1 MKIHLIAVGKKMPEW
16 INAGYAEFSKRM
28 PPELQI
34 NLIEITPSIRNKTTP
49 IEKNIKEEGERIQS
63 AIPAN
68 SKLIVLDEKGKNFS
82 SIDLS
87 RKIEGW
93 LPMGQ
98 DISLVIGG
106 ADGIDPEIKQ
116 QADEKWSLS
125 SFTLPHALV
134 RVVVA
139 EQLYRAWSILQGHP
153 YHRE

>member
-34 NLIEITPSIRNKTTP
+34 NLIEVPPSIRNKNTP
-49 IEKNIKEEGERIQS
+49 IEKNIKEEGKRIQS
-63 AIPAN
+63 AIP
-68 SKLIVLDEKGKNFS
+68 SDSRLIVLDETGKNFN

-87 RKIEGW
+87 KKMESW

-98 DISLVIGG
+98 DIALIIGG
-106 ADGIDPEIKQ
+106 ADGIDPVIKK
-116 QADEKWSLS
+116 QANEKWSLS

-134 RVVVA
+134 RILVA

>member
-1 MKIHLIAVGKKMPEW
+1 MPEW
-16 INAGYAEFSKRM
+16 INTGYTEFSKRM

-34 NLIEITPSIRNKTTP
+34 NLIEITPSLRKKSTP
-49 IEKNIKEEGERIQS
+49 VEKNIKEEGARIQT

-68 SKLIVLDEKGKNFS
+68 SRLIVLDEQGKIFN
-82 SIDLS
+82 SIELS
-87 RKIEGW
+87 KIIKSW

-98 DISLVIGG
+98 DISIVIGG
-106 ADGIDPEIKQ
+106 VDGIDPVIKQ

-134 RVVVA
+134 RVVIA

>member
-1 MKIHLIAVGKKMPEW
+1 VKIHLIAVGKKMPEW
-16 INAGYAEFSKRM
+16 INTGYAEFSKRM

-34 NLIEITPSIRNKTTP
+34 NLIEITPSVRNKSTP

-63 AIPAN
+63 AIPTD
-68 SKLIVLDEKGKNFS
+68 SKLIVLDEKGKDFS

-87 RKIEGW
+87 KKMEDW
-93 LPMGQ
+93 LPQGQ
-98 DISLVIGG
+98 DISIIIGG
-106 ADGIDPEIKQ
+106 ADGIDDHIKK

-134 RVVVA
+134 RVVIA
-139 EQLYRAWSILQGHP
+139 EQLYRAWSILKGHP

>member
-1 MKIHLIAVGKKMPEW
+1 MPEW
-16 INAGYAEFSKRM
+16 VNAGYTEFSKRM

-34 NLIEITPSIRNKTTP
+34 NLIEITPSTRNKSTP
-49 IEKNIKEEGERIQS
+49 IEKNIKEEGKRIQS

-82 SIDLS
+82 SIELS
-87 RKIEGW
+87 KKIESW

-98 DISLVIGG
+98 DIALVIGG
-106 ADGIDPEIKQ
+106 ADGVNPEIKQ

-134 RVVVA
+134 RVVIA

>member
-1 MKIHLIAVGKKMPEW
+1 VKINLIAVGKKMPEW
-16 INAGYAEFSKRM
+16 INNGYTEFSKRM

-34 NLIEITPSIRNKTTP
+34 NLIEITPSTRNKSTP

-63 AIPAN
+63 AIPTN
-68 SKLIVLDEKGKNFS
+68 TKLIILDEKGKDFS
-82 SIDLS
+82 SIELS
-87 RKIEGW
+87 KKIEGW
-93 LPMGQ
+93 LPVGQ
-98 DISLVIGG
+98 DIALVVGG
-106 ADGIDPEIKQ
+106 ADGIDPDIKQ

>member
-1 MKIHLIAVGKKMPEW
+1 MKIYLIAVGKKMPDW
-16 INAGYAEFSKRM
+16 INTGYSEFSKRM

-34 NLIEITPSIRNKTTP
+34 NLIEITPSTRNKSTA

-63 AIPAN
+63 AIPDN
-68 SKLIVLDEKGKNFS
+68 SKLIVLDEKGKDFS
-82 SIDLS
+82 SIALS
-87 RKIEGW
+87 KEMESW

-98 DISLVIGG
+98 DISIVIGG
-106 ADGIDPEIKQ
+106 ADGIDPVIKQ

-125 SFTLPHALV
+125 SLTLPHALV

-139 EQLYRAWSILQGHP
+139 EQLYRAWSIMKGHP

>member
-16 INAGYAEFSKRM
+16 INNGYTEFSKRM

-34 NLIEITPSIRNKTTP
+34 NLIEITPSTRNKSTP

-63 AIPAN
+63 AIPTN
-68 SKLIVLDEKGKNFS
+68 TKLIVLDEKGKDFS
-82 SIDLS
+82 SIELS
-87 RKIEGW
+87 KKIEDW

-98 DISLVIGG
+98 DIALVVGG
-106 ADGIDPEIKQ
+106 ADGIDPDIKQ

>member
-1 MKIHLIAVGKKMPEW
+1 LKIHLIAVGKKMPEW
-16 INAGYAEFSKRM
+16 INTGYAEFSKRM

-34 NLIEITPSIRNKTTP
+34 NLIEITPSVRNKSTP
-49 IEKNIKEEGERIQS
+49 IEKNIKEEGESIQS

-68 SKLIVLDEKGKNFS
+68 SKLIVLDEKGKYFS

-87 RKIEGW
+87 KKMEGW

-98 DISLVIGG
+98 DISIVIGG
-106 ADGIDPEIKQ
+106 TDGIDPMIKQ
-116 QADEKWSLS
+116 QADEKWSVS

-139 EQLYRAWSILQGHP
+139 EQLYRAWSIMKGHP

>member
-1 MKIHLIAVGKKMPEW
+1 VKIHLIAVGKKMPEW
-16 INAGYAEFSKRM
+16 INAGYTEFSKRM

-34 NLIEITPSIRNKTTP
+34 NLIEITPSTRNKTTP
-49 IEKNIKEEGERIQS
+49 IDKNIKEEGERIQS
-63 AIPAN
+63 AIPEN
-68 SKLIVLDEKGKNFS
+68 SRLIVLDEKGKNFNS
-82 SIDLS
+82 MALS
-87 RKIEGW
+87 KKMEGW

-98 DISLVIGG
+98 DISIVIGG
-106 ADGIDPEIKQ
+106 ADGIDPVIKK

-139 EQLYRAWSILQGHP
+139 EQLYRAWSIMKGHP

>member
-1 MKIHLIAVGKKMPEW
+1 MPEW
-16 INAGYAEFSKRM
+16 IDTGYAEFSKRM

-34 NLIEITPSIRNKTTP
+34 NLIEVTPSVRNKSTP

-63 AIPAN
+63 TIPAN

-82 SIDLS
+82 SVELS
-87 RKIEGW
+87 KKMEGW
-93 LPMGQ
+93 LPLGQ
-98 DISLVIGG
+98 DIVIVIGG
-106 ADGIDPEIKQ
+106 ADGIDPMIKQ
-116 QADEKWSLS
+116 KADEKWSLS

-134 RVVVA
+134 RVVIA

>member
-1 MKIHLIAVGKKMPEW
+1 MPEW
-16 INAGYAEFSKRM
+16 INTGYAEFSKRM

-34 NLIEITPSIRNKTTP
+34 NLIEITPSIRNKSTA

-68 SKLIVLDEKGKNFS
+68 SRLIVLDEKGKKFS

-87 RKIEGW
+87 KKMEDW

-98 DISLVIGG
+98 DIVFVIGG
-106 ADGIDPEIKQ
+106 ADGIDPVIKQ
-116 QADEKWSLS
+116 QSDEKWSLS

-139 EQLYRAWSILQGHP
+139 EQLYRAWSILKGHP

>member
-1 MKIHLIAVGKKMPEW
+1 MPEW
-16 INAGYAEFSKRM
+16 VNAGFSEFSKRM

-34 NLIEITPSIRNKTTP
+34 NLIEITPSTRNKFTS

-63 AIPAN
+63 AIPDN
-68 SKLIVLDEKGKNFS
+68 SKLIVLDEKGKDFS
-82 SIDLS
+82 SIALS
-87 RKIEGW
+87 KEMESW

-98 DISLVIGG
+98 DISIVIGG
-106 ADGIDPEIKQ
+106 ADGIDPVIKQ

-125 SFTLPHALV
+125 SLTLPHALV

-139 EQLYRAWSILQGHP
+139 EQLYRAWSIMKGHP

>member
-1 MKIHLIAVGKKMPEW
+1 MPDW
-16 INAGYAEFSKRM
+16 INTGYAEFSKRM

-34 NLIEITPSIRNKTTP
+34 NLIEITPSTRNKSTP
-49 IEKNIKEEGERIQS
+49 IENNIKEEGERIQS
-63 AIPAN
+63 AIPDN
-68 SKLIVLDEKGKNFS
+68 SRLIVLDEKGNNFNS
-82 SIDLS
+82 VDLS
-87 RKIEGW
+87 KKMEDW

-98 DISLVIGG
+98 DIVLVIGG
-106 ADGIDPEIKQ
+106 ADGIDPKIKQ

-139 EQLYRAWSILQGHP
+139 EQLYRAWSILKGHP

>member
-16 INAGYAEFSKRM
+16 VNAGFSEFSKRM

-34 NLIEITPSIRNKTTP
+34 NLIEIPPSVRNKATP

-63 AIPAN
+63 AIPDN
-68 SKLIVLDEKGKNFS
+68 SKLIVLDEKGKDFR
-82 SIDLS
+82 SIALS
-87 RKIEGW
+87 KEMESW

-98 DISLVIGG
+98 DISIVIGG
-106 ADGIDPEIKQ
+106 ADGIDPVIKQ

-125 SFTLPHALV
+125 SLTLPHALV
-134 RVVVA
+134 RVVIA
-139 EQLYRAWSILQGHP
+139 EQLYRGWSILKGHP

>member
-1 MKIHLIAVGKKMPEW
+1 MKVHLIAVGKKMPEW
-16 INAGYAEFSKRM
+16 INSGYAEFSKRM

-34 NLIEITPSIRNKTTP
+34 DLIEITPSVRNKTTP
-49 IEKNIKEEGERIQS
+49 TEKNIKEEGKRIQS

-68 SKLIVLDEKGKNFS
+68 SRLIVLDEKGKNFS
-82 SIDLS
+82 SIALS
-87 RKIEGW
+87 KKMESW

-98 DISLVIGG
+98 DIVLVIGG
-106 ADGIDPEIKQ
+106 ADGIDPKIKQ

-139 EQLYRAWSILQGHP
+139 EQLYRAWSILKGHP

>member
-16 INAGYAEFSKRM
+16 VNAGFSEFSKRM

-34 NLIEITPSIRNKTTP
+34 NLIEIPPSVRNKATP

-63 AIPAN
+63 AIPDN
-68 SKLIVLDEKGKNFS
+68 SKLIVLDEKGKDFS
-82 SIDLS
+82 SIALS
-87 RKIEGW
+87 KEMESW

-98 DISLVIGG
+98 DISIVIGG
-106 ADGIDPEIKQ
+106 ADGIDPVIKQ

-125 SFTLPHALV
+125 SLTLPHALV

-139 EQLYRAWSILQGHP
+139 EQLYRAWSIMKGHP

>member
-1 MKIHLIAVGKKMPEW
+1 MKVHLIAVGKKMPAW
-16 INAGYAEFSKRM
+16 INTGYAEFSKRM

-34 NLIEITPSIRNKTTP
+34 NLIEVTPSTRNKSTP
-49 IEKNIKEEGERIQS
+49 IEKNIKEEGELIQS
-63 AIPAN
+63 AIPTN

-82 SIDLS
+82 SVDLS
-87 RKIEGW
+87 KKMEDW

-98 DISLVIGG
+98 DIVLVIGG
-106 ADGIDPEIKQ
+106 ADGIDPMIKQ

>member
-1 MKIHLIAVGKKMPEW
+1 MPEW
-16 INAGYAEFSKRM
+16 INTGYAEFSKRM

-34 NLIEITPSIRNKTTP
+34 NLIEITPSVRNKSTT
-49 IEKNIKEEGERIQS
+49 IEKNISEEGERIQS

-87 RKIEGW
+87 KKIDAW

-98 DISLVIGG
+98 NVAIVIGG

-116 QADEKWSLS
+116 QADEQWSLS

-134 RVVVA
+134 RVVIA
-139 EQLYRAWSILQGHP
+139 EQLYRAWSILKGHP

>member
-1 MKIHLIAVGKKMPEW
+1 MKVHLIAVGKKMPEW
-16 INAGYAEFSKRM
+16 INTGYSEFSKRM

-34 NLIEITPSIRNKTTP
+34 NLIEITPSVRSKTTV

-68 SKLIVLDEKGKNFS
+68 SRLIILDEKGKNFS

-87 RKIEGW
+87 KKMESW

-98 DISLVIGG
+98 DIAIVIGG
-106 ADGIDPEIKQ
+106 ADGIDPKIKQ

-134 RVVVA
+134 RVVIA

>member
-1 MKIHLIAVGKKMPEW
+1 MKVYLIAVGKKMPEW
-16 INAGYAEFSKRM
+16 VNTGYTEFCKRM

-34 NLIEITPSIRNKTTP
+34 NLIEITPSVRNKSTP

-68 SKLIVLDEKGKNFS
+68 SRLIILDEKGKTFS

-87 RKIEGW
+87 RKMEGW

-98 DISLVIGG
+98 DIALVIGG

-134 RVVVA
+134 RVVVT

>member
-16 INAGYAEFSKRM
+16 INNGYTEFSKRM

-34 NLIEITPSIRNKTTP
+34 NLIEITPSTRNKSTP

-63 AIPAN
+63 AIPTN
-68 SKLIVLDEKGKNFS
+68 TKLIILDEKGKDFS
-82 SIDLS
+82 SIELS
-87 RKIEGW
+87 KKIEGW
-93 LPMGQ
+93 LPVGQ
-98 DISLVIGG
+98 DIALVVGG
-106 ADGIDPEIKQ
+106 ADGIDPDIKQ

-153 YHRE
+153 YHRK